1 MVKLRERVCA
11 VCVNF
16 PFKFLIFAG
25 GEEMNNIDL
34 EKNSILI
41 QAQCHIKSVY
51 AFLIE
56 IEKNQKR

>member
-1 MVKLRERVCA
+1 
-11 VCVNF
+11 
-16 PFKFLIFAG
+16 
-25 GEEMNNIDL
+25 MNNIDL